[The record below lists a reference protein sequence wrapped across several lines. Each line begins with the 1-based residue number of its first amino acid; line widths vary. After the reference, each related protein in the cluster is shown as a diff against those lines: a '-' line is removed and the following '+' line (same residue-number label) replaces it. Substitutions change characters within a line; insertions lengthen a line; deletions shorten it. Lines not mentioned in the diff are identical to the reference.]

1 MKYVYLLCLLTMV
14 TAWITGCSVTTVAR
28 PAPRP
33 TPSVPVMTPEPT
45 LLKYKNP
52 EYPDAAIT
60 KTSSSVILQNGWVL
74 LQYNVD
80 ESGKP
85 VDIKVVDASPKG
97 LFEKASIEAL
107 KGWEYQ
113 PPMKDGR
120 RQPMS
125 GLHNLFTFKMM

>member
-1 MKYVYLLCLLTMV
+1 MKYLLVACLLTLI
-14 TAWITGCSVTTVAR
+14 TACSVTTVAR

-45 LLKYKNP
+45 LL
-52 EYPDAAIT
+52 
-60 KTSSSVILQNGWVL
+60 

-97 LFEKASIEAL
+97 LFEEASIEAL
-107 KGWEYQ
+107 QGWEYQ

-120 RQPMS
+120 RQPMT
-125 GLHNLFTFKMM
+125 GLYNLFTFKMM

>member
-1 MKYVYLLCLLTMV
+1 MKYLLVACLLTLI
-14 TAWITGCSVTTVAR
+14 TACSVTTVVR

-33 TPSVPVMTPEPT
+33 TPSVPVVTPEPT

-60 KTSSSVILQNGWVL
+60 KTSSSFIVQNGWVL

-97 LFEKASIEAL
+97 LFEEASIEAL
-107 KGWEYQ
+107 QGWEYQ
-113 PPMKDGR
+113 PPMRDGR
-120 RQPMS
+120 RQPMT
-125 GLHNLFTFKMM
+125 GLYNLISFQMM

>member
-1 MKYVYLLCLLTMV
+1 MKYLLVDCFLALI
-14 TAWITGCSVTTVAR
+14 TACSVTTVVR

-33 TPSVPVMTPEPT
+33 SPSVPVMTPEPT
-45 LLKYKNP
+45 LLTFKSP
-52 EYPDAAIT
+52 EYPEAAIT
-60 KTSSSVILQNGWVL
+60 QTSSSVILQNGWVY

-97 LFEKASIEAL
+97 LFEETSIEAL
-107 KGWEYQ
+107 QGWEYQ

-120 RQPMS
+120 RQPMT
-125 GLHNLFTFKMM
+125 GLYNLISFQMM

>member
-1 MKYVYLLCLLTMV
+1 MKYLLVAGLLTLI
-14 TAWITGCSVTTVAR
+14 TACSVTTVAR

-52 EYPDAAIT
+52 EYPDAGIT
-60 KTSSSVILQNGWVL
+60 KTSSSIILQNGWVL

-97 LFEKASIEAL
+97 LFEEASIEAL
-107 KGWEYQ
+107 QGWEYQ

-120 RQPMS
+120 RQPMT